1 MMRRTSWALV
11 TALFLIGSSACTTLQ
26 PSNPDVAQAQ
36 LAAPSDKVKAA
47 VTEVLTNA
55 GYTEVVWKDDSTVT
69 TNYRDETEGIQWL
82 YDCCWGV
89 VKNRVEATV
98 TPKGDQATDLRIQVM
113 SVGKQTVFQSFA
125 PVKTPEPESA
135 NNQLRLI
142 KNQLKIVSH
151 PYTTQSFFG
160 MR

>member
-1 MMRRTSWALV
+1 MRRTGWALV
-11 TALFLIGSSACTTLQ
+11 TAVFLIGLGSAAQ
-26 PSNPDVAQAQ
+26 AVEPDVVQAQ
-36 LAAPSDKVKAA
+36 LAAPADKVKAA
-47 VTEVLTNA
+47 VTEVLTSS

-98 TPKGDQATDLRIQVM
+98 TPTTDQTTDLRIQVM
-113 SVGKQTVFQSFA
+113 SIGKQTIFQSFA

-142 KNQLKIVSH
+142 KNKLKIVSH
-151 PYTTQSFFG
+151 PYTTRSFFS
-160 MR
+160 MH